1 MEYMQPAALFLS
13 HVPWY
18 TAIMIFLMILV
29 FLYFNFTGF
38 TEKFVRQGPTL
49 FTTAGILVTFLGI
62 SIGLYQFDPTH
73 IQKSLPAFLAGM
85 RTAFWVSLVGVGS
98 SLLIKIRYSLWGIP
112 PDMQKQEPPEP
123 AEELL
128 RHTQILQHLI
138 GGKSPE
144 GASLAEHFQA
154 LRKENGEMLGAIRT
168 DLSHFLENM
177 ASNNTRALVEA
188 LERVVKGFDAQLNSM
203 TSESFRKLAGAIDK
217 MVEWQEAYRDAM
229 PRITEELIR
238 AVDIIRESG
247 RQHAAFVEQSE
258 KFGKIL
264 SHQGEIL
271 KSLNAERDRMEESL
285 TALGEL
291 LASNR
296 TALPEIS
303 EQILSMTRGLTDAV
317 AKTTGE
323 MSEQLGAMVRK
334 THEQVASLDAGL
346 ERELTR
352 SLQGL
357 GQQLTALSQKFVQ
370 DYSPLTDRLREVVEL
385 ASRTGR

>member
-1 MEYMQPAALFLS
+1 MQPVSPFLA

-18 TAIMIFLMILV
+18 TAIMIFLMVLV
-29 FLYFNFTGF
+29 FAYFNLLSF

-62 SIGLYQFDPTH
+62 SIGLYEFDPSH
-73 IQKSLPAFLAGM
+73 IQKSLPDFLAGM
-85 RTAFWVSLVGVGS
+85 RTAFWVSLVGVGA
-98 SLLIKIRYSLWGIP
+98 SLLIKIRYTFWGIP
-112 PDMQKQEPPEP
+112 VDMQEQDPPEP
-123 AEELL
+123 AEELV
-128 RHTQILQHLI
+128 RHTQTLQHLI
-138 GGKSPE
+138 GGKNPD
-144 GASLAEHFQA
+144 GASLSEHFA
-154 LRKENGEMLGAIRT
+154 SLRRENGEMLGSIRK
-168 DLSHFLENM
+168 DLSLFLENM
-177 ASNNTRALVEA
+177 STNNTRALVEA

-217 MVEWQEAYRDAM
+217 MVEWQEVYRDTM

-238 AVDIIRESG
+238 AVDMIRESG

-264 SHQGEIL
+264 SHQEEFL
-271 KSLNAERDRMEESL
+271 KSLNAERDRLEESL
-285 TALGEL
+285 SALGEL
-291 LASNR
+291 LASSR
-296 TALPEIS
+296 TALPEIR
-303 EQILSMTRGLTDAV
+303 EQVLSMARGLTEAV
-317 AKTTGE
+317 AETTGQ
-323 MSEQLGAMVRK
+323 MTEQLGAMVRK

-352 SLQGL
+352 SLEGL

-370 DYSPLTDRLREVVEL
+370 DYSPLTDRLRDILEL